1 MLVIYIILIFQC
13 TKRHVFAQFIFLTIT
28 LDKKEVDVGED
39 NIPSKS
45 EGHNQ
50 TQNITLSVPSSSSL
64 WTNKT
69 NEYKTNLTEN
79 TRNIDENCLE
89 LPIDKEYHNAEK
101 DLIGGKIANYNRS
114 SGMMMDDLHTKALN
128 YRNKSSNG
136 PIMNGIVCSS
146 SNHPLNHQLEGTS
159 LNKLN
164 CI

>member
-1 MLVIYIILIFQC
+1 MLRLHKIIISRYKETCFS
-13 TKRHVFAQFIFLTIT
+13 QFIFLTFT
-28 LDKKEVDVGED
+28 LDKKEVDVEED
-39 NIPSKS
+39 NIPNKS

-50 TQNITLSVPSSSSL
+50 AQNITLSVPSSSSL

-69 NEYKTNLTEN
+69 NEYRTNLTKN
-79 TRNIDENCLE
+79 TRKIDENCLE

-146 SNHPLNHQLEGTS
+146 SNQQIEGTS
-159 LNKLN
+159 LDKLN
-164 CI
+164 CM

>member
-1 MLVIYIILIFQC
+1 M
-13 TKRHVFAQFIFLTIT
+13 TIT

-39 NIPSKS
+39 NIPNKS

-114 SGMMMDDLHTKALN
+114 SGMMMDDLHTKALD

-146 SNHPLNHQLEGTS
+146 SNHPLNQKLEGTS
-159 LNKLN
+159 FNKLN
-164 CI
+164 CK